1 MAEALILLGVI
12 VYLAFHVG
20 HGVSNY
26 RHGRRH
32 GRRGIGLVWYL
43 GRGPWVSVPLPG
55 GFRVGHK
62 L

>member
-1 MAEALILLGVI
+1 MAEALILLAVLL
-12 VYLAFHVG
+12 YAAFHVG

-32 GRRGIGLVWYL
+32 GRGIGLVWYL
-43 GRGPWVSVPLPG
+43 GRGPWVSIPG
-55 GFRVGHK
+55 PFGTRIGHR